1 MTNKIIVVGGGAA
14 GMMASIIA
22 KRNGGEVTILER
34 NNRMG
39 RKILA
44 TGNGRCNYTNM
55 NLSIN
60 NYHGEN
66 SKFAYSALSNFDLYQ
81 TMDFFERLG
90 ITPAV
95 EENSKVFPLSFQS
108 SSVLDV
114 LRYEIEDLGIE
125 PVIDAYV
132 IDIKKKNKFIVKL
145 KDGRIFKA
153 DKVILA
159 TGGSAMPVSGSDG
172 NGYTLAKSLGHS
184 TTDVFP
190 ALVQL
195 KLDGNL
201 FKQASGVRF
210 VGVAG
215 LYSKDKL
222 LLEDRGDILFTNYG
236 ISGPP
241 ILQLSRKALD
251 YLRQGKDIEL
261 RVSIIHSKTKEELV
275 QYLDRR
281 FEFMPSK
288 SIERSLIG
296 LINKRLIIP
305 ILKELNIN
313 KDKNVANLSK
323 KEIDDLASILT
334 SWSFNII
341 GNKGWGQAQVT
352 AGGVNTA
359 EINNKTMESKIVK
372 GLYIVGELVDIDGD
386 CGGFNLQ
393 WAWSTGYIA
402 GLNSTN

>member
-1 MTNKIIVVGGGAA
+1 
-14 GMMASIIA
+14 MMVSIIA

-66 SKFAYSALSNFDLYQ
+66 SKFAYIALSNFDLYQ
-81 TMDFFERLG
+81 TMDFFVRLG
-90 ITPAV
+90 ITQVV

-114 LRYEIEDLGIE
+114 FRYEIEDLGIE
-125 PVIDAYV
+125 TVIDAYV

-201 FKQASGVRF
+201 
-210 VGVAG
+210 
-215 LYSKDKL
+215 
-222 LLEDRGDILFTNYG
+222 DR
-236 ISGPP
+236 
-241 ILQLSRKALD
+241 
-251 YLRQGKDIEL
+251 
-261 RVSIIHSKTKEELV
+261 
-275 QYLDRR
+275 
-281 FEFMPSK
+281 K
-288 SIERSLIG
+288 S
-296 LINKRLIIP
+296 
-305 ILKELNIN
+305 
-313 KDKNVANLSK
+313 V
-323 KEIDDLASILT
+323 
-334 SWSFNII
+334 
-341 GNKGWGQAQVT
+341 V
-352 AGGVNTA
+352 
-359 EINNKTMESKIVK
+359 
-372 GLYIVGELVDIDGD
+372 
-386 CGGFNLQ
+386 
-393 WAWSTGYIA
+393 
-402 GLNSTN
+402 

>member
-1 MTNKIIVVGGGAA
+1 
-14 GMMASIIA
+14 
-22 KRNGGEVTILER
+22 
-34 NNRMG
+34 
-39 RKILA
+39 
-44 TGNGRCNYTNM
+44 
-55 NLSIN
+55 
-60 NYHGEN
+60 
-66 SKFAYSALSNFDLYQ
+66 
-81 TMDFFERLG
+81 
-90 ITPAV
+90 
-95 EENSKVFPLSFQS
+95 
-108 SSVLDV
+108 
-114 LRYEIEDLGIE
+114 
-125 PVIDAYV
+125 
-132 IDIKKKNKFIVKL
+132 
-145 KDGRIFKA
+145 
-153 DKVILA
+153 
-159 TGGSAMPVSGSDG
+159 
-172 NGYTLAKSLGHS
+172 
-184 TTDVFP
+184 
-190 ALVQL
+190 
-195 KLDGNL
+195 
-201 FKQASGVRF
+201 
-210 VGVAG
+210 
-215 LYSKDKL
+215 
-222 LLEDRGDILFTNYG
+222 LFTNYG

-305 ILKELNIN
+305 ILKKININ

-372 GLYIVGELVDIDGD
+372 GLYIVGELVDI
-386 CGGFNLQ
+386 
-393 WAWSTGYIA
+393 
-402 GLNSTN
+402 

>member
-1 MTNKIIVVGGGAA
+1 
-14 GMMASIIA
+14 
-22 KRNGGEVTILER
+22 
-34 NNRMG
+34 
-39 RKILA
+39 
-44 TGNGRCNYTNM
+44 
-55 NLSIN
+55 
-60 NYHGEN
+60 
-66 SKFAYSALSNFDLYQ
+66 
-81 TMDFFERLG
+81 
-90 ITPAV
+90 
-95 EENSKVFPLSFQS
+95 
-108 SSVLDV
+108 
-114 LRYEIEDLGIE
+114 
-125 PVIDAYV
+125 
-132 IDIKKKNKFIVKL
+132 
-145 KDGRIFKA
+145 
-153 DKVILA
+153 
-159 TGGSAMPVSGSDG
+159 SGSDG

-305 ILKELNIN
+305 ILKEL
-313 KDKNVANLSK
+313 
-323 KEIDDLASILT
+323 
-334 SWSFNII
+334 
-341 GNKGWGQAQVT
+341 
-352 AGGVNTA
+352 
-359 EINNKTMESKIVK
+359 
-372 GLYIVGELVDIDGD
+372 
-386 CGGFNLQ
+386 
-393 WAWSTGYIA
+393 
-402 GLNSTN
+402 